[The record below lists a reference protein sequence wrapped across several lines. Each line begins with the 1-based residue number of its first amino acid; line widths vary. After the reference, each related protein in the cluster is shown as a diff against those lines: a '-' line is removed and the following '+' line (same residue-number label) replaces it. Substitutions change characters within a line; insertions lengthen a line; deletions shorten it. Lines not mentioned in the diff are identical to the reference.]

1 MFQPRDLLL
10 QYPFLAQ
17 PPTDAHIQAGE
28 VVHTFKSAHFNLA
41 VGQIYKIDTRIE
53 TFGRIQGIIMW
64 TPPQDDPENGVE
76 PKPLAIVGVTS
87 VLRGVDLS
95 LNPQALWPN
104 DEDILLEL
112 VTGTR
117 QLVDTDDLKFIW
129 WIDLEDRIYPLE
141 FNPWQRNMAIYP
153 IQHYWLRRDVSIV
166 VQDVDTPDMAYIIK
180 TYARDICSEHCTAVI
195 PRTWGFDRGPW
206 RCCTLC
212 DREEGRW
219 YHEGCLGEPLVIPA
233 DAADKPGFLGGLPDW
248 LRHLS
253 SWHAYDDD
261 EVFWQKIREV
271 PLTRGGLHLGGP
283 STLSFETVLLDD
295 LLKEHIF
302 QPVEGPSRRTETKY
316 RVLQAATLFSKISDT
331 EGVRWRALRRT
342 DGVAC
347 LPGAI
352 LVLRDMRNHV
362 RRTVVYPCYRLRIG
376 SGGSAT
382 AGALADEATRSG
394 QVPFFDLAKNNQNHD
409 QNWSG

>member
-195 PRTWGFDRGPW
+195 QEHGALTVV
-206 RCCTLC
+206 
-212 DREEGRW
+212 
-219 YHEGCLGEPLVIPA
+219 LGG
-233 DAADKPGFLGGLPDW
+233 AAPYATEKKDVGTTKVALESLWGLPDW

-316 RVLQAATLFSKISDT
+316 RVLQAATLFPKCYVTSVFTRTIDARKDISARFCMQS
-331 EGVRWRALRRT
+331 V
-342 DGVAC
+342 
-347 LPGAI
+347 
-352 LVLRDMRNHV
+352 
-362 RRTVVYPCYRLRIG
+362 
-376 SGGSAT
+376 
-382 AGALADEATRSG
+382 
-394 QVPFFDLAKNNQNHD
+394 
-409 QNWSG
+409 